1 MKIIKKLLY
10 LLTSHERKRGGILLI
25 MILLMALLDMIG
37 VVSILPFI
45 AVLLNPEII
54 ETNSILNYMFKIS
67 ATLGIDSKQQFLF
80 CLGSIFFILLVFSL
94 AFKALTTYVQFRFT
108 EMRAFSIGKRLVEGY
123 LYQPYSWFLNRNS
136 AELGKTIISQVTSVV
151 SNGIRP
157 MVNLI
162 ANIIV
167 IIVLLILLILINP
180 KLAIIT
186 VLTLG
191 IAYTLIYKLVRGI
204 LKKIGHESVKADQS
218 RFITLSEAFGASK
231 EVKLG
236 SLEDIYIKRFAD
248 ASQKHA
254 SNQASA
260 KSISQIPRYILE
272 AIAFGGMLLVVL
284 FLVEE
289 GGMLDTVLPIVALY
303 AFAGYR
309 LMPALQQTYASFSL
323 LRFVGPALDYLY
335 NDLKNLE
342 KKTFLENK
350 HKLSFDNE
358 ITLNKINYSYPNT
371 PRNVLKNVSINIPA
385 HKSIGIVGKTGSGKT
400 TLVDIILGLLDVKE
414 GTLKIDGQI
423 INRDNQISWQRY
435 IGYVPQ
441 KIYLADDTI
450 AANIAFG
457 KNFENINMDKLISA
471 AKVAN
476 LHEFIIDELPLQYQ
490 TTVGENGVKLSGG
503 QRQRIG
509 IARALYNE
517 PKVLVLDEAT
527 SALDNQTEKLVME
540 ALNNAS
546 KEITIIMIAHR
557 LSTIK
562 KCDKIFLLQ
571 DGEVKAEGSYD
582 ELIKSNNFF
591 KSFTNKS

>member
-10 LLTSHERKRGGILLI
+10 LLTSHERKRGGLLLV

-37 VVSILPFI
+37 VISILPFI

-80 CLGSIFFILLVFSL
+80 CLGSIFLILLVFSL

-162 ANIIV
+162 ANI
-167 IIVLLILLILINP
+167 
-180 KLAIIT
+180 
-186 VLTLG
+186 
-191 IAYTLIYKLVRGI
+191 IYKLVRGI

-272 AIAFGGMLLVVL
+272 AIAFGGMLLFVL

-371 PRNVLKNVSINIPA
+371 PRNVLKNLSINIPA

-400 TLVDIILGLLDVKE
+400 TLVDIILCLLDVKE

>member
-1 MKIIKKLLY
+1 
-10 LLTSHERKRGGILLI
+10 

-37 VVSILPFI
+37 VISILPFI

-54 ETNSILNYMFKIS
+54 ETNSILNYMFKISATLGIDSMFKIS

-162 ANIIV
+162 ANII
-167 IIVLLILLILINP
+167 
-180 KLAIIT
+180 
-186 VLTLG
+186 
-191 IAYTLIYKLVRGI
+191 YKLVRGI

-272 AIAFGGMLLVVL
+272 AIAFGGMLLFVL

-371 PRNVLKNVSINIPA
+371 PRNVLKNLSINIPA

-400 TLVDIILGLLDVKE
+400 TLVDIILCLLDVKE

>member
-10 LLTSHERKRGGILLI
+10 LLTSHERKRGGLLLV

-37 VVSILPFI
+37 VISILPFI

-54 ETNSILNYMFKIS
+54 ETNSILNYMFKISATLGIDSMFKIS

-162 ANIIV
+162 ANII
-167 IIVLLILLILINP
+167 
-180 KLAIIT
+180 
-186 VLTLG
+186 
-191 IAYTLIYKLVRGI
+191 YKLVRGI

-272 AIAFGGMLLVVL
+272 AIAFGGMLLFVL

-371 PRNVLKNVSINIPA
+371 PRNVLKNLSINIPA

-400 TLVDIILGLLDVKE
+400 TLVDIILCLLDVKE

>member
-10 LLTSHERKRGGILLI
+10 LLTSHERKRGGLLLV

-37 VVSILPFI
+37 VISILPFI

-162 ANIIV
+162 ANII
-167 IIVLLILLILINP
+167 
-180 KLAIIT
+180 
-186 VLTLG
+186 
-191 IAYTLIYKLVRGI
+191 YKLVRGI

-272 AIAFGGMLLVVL
+272 AIAFGGMLLFVL

-371 PRNVLKNVSINIPA
+371 PRNVLKNLSINIPA

-400 TLVDIILGLLDVKE
+400 TLVDIILCLLDVKE

>member
-1 MKIIKKLLY
+1 
-10 LLTSHERKRGGILLI
+10 
-25 MILLMALLDMIG
+25 MIG
-37 VVSILPFI
+37 VISILPFI

-162 ANIIV
+162 ANII
-167 IIVLLILLILINP
+167 
-180 KLAIIT
+180 
-186 VLTLG
+186 
-191 IAYTLIYKLVRGI
+191 YKLVRGI

-272 AIAFGGMLLVVL
+272 AIAFGGMLLFVL

-371 PRNVLKNVSINIPA
+371 PRNVLKNLSINIPA

-571 DGEVKAEGSYD
+571 DGEVKAEGSYE

>member
-10 LLTSHERKRGGILLI
+10 LLTSHERKRGGLLLV

-37 VVSILPFI
+37 VISILPFI

-80 CLGSIFFILLVFSL
+80 CLGSIFLILLVFSL

-162 ANIIV
+162 ANI
-167 IIVLLILLILINP
+167 
-180 KLAIIT
+180 
-186 VLTLG
+186 
-191 IAYTLIYKLVRGI
+191 IYKLVRGI

-272 AIAFGGMLLVVL
+272 AIAFGGMLLFVL